1 VSLGVARLK
10 ITVKQLVTHYSIGA
24 LSMGIGC
31 GIAQAMEKIRQQ
43 QICGAPGSGHF
54 EYATGW
60 PFESARIIIRLGWQ
74 NNAFW
79 HREYVERFANG
90 FLANVGVWT
99 IIALLSLE
107 AAVAGLHSLYKWHK
121 RRAHAKSD

>member
-1 VSLGVARLK
+1 MSLGVARLK

-24 LSMGIGC
+24 LSMGIGY

-43 QICGAPGSGHF
+43 QICGEAGSGHF

-60 PFESARIIIRLGWQ
+60 PFESARIIVDLGRQ
-74 NNAFW
+74 NNVMW
-79 HREYVERFANG
+79 HRDYVERFANG

-99 IIALLSLE
+99 MVAWYCLEIA
-107 AAVAGLHSLYKWHK
+107 VVGLYGLYKWRK
-121 RRAHAKSD
+121 RRARAKF

>member
-1 VSLGVARLK
+1 MK

-31 GIAQAMEKIRQQ
+31 GIAQAMEKIWQQ

-60 PFESARIIIRLGWQ
+60 PFESARIIIEGGWR
-74 NNAFW
+74 NNALW

-99 IIALLSLE
+99 IVALYCLE
-107 AAVAGLHSLYKWHK
+107 TAAVGLYGLYRWHK
-121 RRAHAKSD
+121 RRARAKS